1 MDIKEEL
8 KRHFGFEDFRPGQQE
23 VINRV
28 LAGRHTL
35 AVLPTGSGKSLCYQL
50 PALML
55 PGVTLVMSPL
65 IALMQDQVEALQ
77 ARGLRSVTFINS
89 SLSSAEVNSRYE
101 RIRRSEFKLVYV
113 APERC
118 DSPRFQDLIR
128 TTDLSMLVID
138 EAHCISH
145 WGHDFRPHYRT
156 ISKRLPELKKATVLA
171 LTATATP
178 DVRSDIAATLAM
190 PEMGLVIG
198 DFNRANL
205 RFEAVSTQNRDDKD
219 LLLLNLLKQDSGAC
233 IVYASTRKEARETF
247 DLLNASGLTA
257 RLYHAGLKNTERA
270 DAQRAFLQGN
280 CRIIV
285 ATVAFGMGI
294 DKSDIR
300 RVIHYNLPGSPERY
314 YQEAGRAGRD
324 GQPAI
329 CTLLYSP
336 SDVRT
341 LRFFMDQ
348 SYPHPGIIQGLYTM
362 LREEYSDGVYPSEIA
377 KATEIPELGVNASL
391 QILYEQGW
399 VQITSDGR
407 YVVSHADQKAP
418 KLDLRDFYQRRT
430 RDEERLNQMMSY
442 IERSTCRRVQIL
454 RYFGQQ
460 FRPPCGNCDYCD
472 PRSNKQTTASA
483 EPATAES
490 DRIARIILLAA
501 MEFQGR
507 WGRTMIGDVLLG
519 SKKKKLLQSRLDQ
532 MEAYGK
538 LSLFTGAQI
547 SAWMEHFVQQ
557 NLLQV
562 TAEEYPRLLLTP
574 AGRQALTGD
583 DLLSLPGIRQRA
595 AAEKSQRK
603 AQWEP
608 EDHRPRHNDLRVA
621 IERHRMGGPPPDHS
635 LLMEALS
642 RAAELHAT
650 DVVLALSALAQA
662 NSPDAKGRIAP
673 FLRSPEASVVA
684 AACEALAKL
693 NAREHIQQM
702 LSLLQHAGS
711 AVRRSAA
718 RAMGILRVR
727 EARESLRQLS
737 EQDSS
742 DAVRVT
748 ASAALELLE

>member
-1 MDIKEEL
+1 MESIKDEL
-8 KRHFGFEDFRPGQQE
+8 KKHFGFDDFRPGQEE
-23 VINRV
+23 VMTRV
-28 LAGRHTL
+28 LNGRHTL

-77 ARGLRSVTFINS
+77 ARGISSVTFINS
-89 SLSSAEVNSRYE
+89 SLSSGEVYSRYE
-101 RIRRSEFKLVYV
+101 RIRKGEFKLVYV

-178 DVRSDIAATLAM
+178 EVRKDIAATLAM
-190 PEMGLVIG
+190 PQMGLVIG
-198 DFNRANL
+198 DFNRPNL
-205 RFEAVSTQNRDDKD
+205 RLEAFSVQNRDDKD

-233 IVYASTRKEARETF
+233 IIYTSTRKEARETF

-257 RLYHAGLKNTERA
+257 RLYHAGLKNTDRA

-294 DKSDIR
+294 DKPDIR

-336 SDVRT
+336 SDVRI
-341 LRFFMDQ
+341 LHFFMDQ
-348 SYPHPGIIQGLYTM
+348 SYPNPGMIQSLYTI
-362 LREEYSDGVYPSEIA
+362 LREEYSDGAHPAEIA
-377 KATEIPELGVNASL
+377 KATEVPELGVNAAL
-391 QILYEQGW
+391 HILYEQGC

-407 YVVSHADQKAP
+407 YVVTHADQKVP
-418 KLDLRDFYQRRT
+418 KLDLRDFHQRRS
-430 RDEERLNQMMSY
+430 RDEARLNQMMTY
-442 IERSTCRRVQIL
+442 TGRSSCRRGQIL
-454 RYFGQQ
+454 RYFGQNFQ
-460 FRPPCGNCDYCD
+460 PPCGNCDYCD
-472 PRSNKQTTASA
+472 PRSNSQTTPA
-483 EPATAES
+483 EPATADS

-507 WGRTMIGDVLLG
+507 WGRTMVGDVLLG
-519 SKKKKLLQSRLDQ
+519 SKRKKLLQSRLDQ
-532 MEAYGK
+532 MEAYGR
-538 LSLFTGAQI
+538 LSLYTGAQI
-547 SAWMEHFVQQ
+547 SAWMEHCVQQ
-557 NLLQV
+557 NLLHV
-562 TAEEYPRLLLTP
+562 TAEEYPRLLLTNS
-574 AGRQALTGD
+574 GKQALAGD
-583 DLLSLPGIRQRA
+583 VLLSLPGFLRRSKPELPARKEPRA
-595 AAEKSQRK
+595 LA
-603 AQWEP
+603 
-608 EDHRPRHNDLRVA
+608 DHRPRHNDLRVA
-621 IERHRMGGPPPDHS
+621 IEKHRMGGSPADPA
-635 LLMEALS
+635 LLLGALS
-642 RAAELHAT
+642 RAAELHAS
-650 DVVLALSALAQA
+650 DVALAITALAQD
-662 NSPDAKGRIAP
+662 SPDAKGPIAP
-673 FLRSPEASVVA
+673 FLRSTDASVIA

-693 NAREHIQQM
+693 NAREHIQQILPLM
-702 LSLLQHAGS
+702 QHAS
-711 AVRRSAA
+711 STVRRSAA
-718 RAMGILRVR
+718 RAVGMLRVR
-727 EARESLRQLS
+727 EARDSLRQLS

-742 DAVRVT
+742 DSVRVT
-748 ASAALELLE
+748 ATAALQLLD